1 MRSAER
7 QSKALKARFAKPTCY
22 EGRTAIVR
30 DFVGFTL
37 TFELACFLARLETQS
52 FSCFR
57 DDAGSSVNKIPA
69 RPLSSAQITSP
80 RPSTRNSVPGIM
92 KRSGMRVGGNG
103 SDAWTDNPRS
113 FRSSTS
119 AGVGHKSPKA
129 QVLDTSPQTAN
140 RRGIPSAAWQSG
152 DGPVA

>member
-30 DFVGFTL
+30 DFVSFTL
-37 TFELACFLARLETQS
+37 TFELAFFLARLETQS

-92 KRSGMRVGGNG
+92 KSSGMRGG
-103 SDAWTDNPRS
+103 
-113 FRSSTS
+113 
-119 AGVGHKSPKA
+119 
-129 QVLDTSPQTAN
+129 
-140 RRGIPSAAWQSG
+140 G
-152 DGPVA
+152 DGCDGWRQQASSL